1 MRRIEECRRICPDMD
16 YVVIASGT
24 AAEAFK
30 EVTDGLKLP
39 KIVAIGPQTAKAC
52 ESRAFG
58 DDSGK
63 KGGQRGYCAGGVAGY
78 YTGRQ

>member
-1 MRRIEECRRICPDMD
+1 MD

-30 EVTDGLKLP
+30 EVTDGLKACR
-39 KIVAIGPQTAKAC
+39 KIVAIGAADGKKRAKKAGLSVTAVA
-52 ESRAFG
+52 
-58 DDSGK
+58 K

-78 YTGRQ
+78 AE